1 MPMNRTYG
9 IDTGQIAIS
18 ATGDTPALY
27 FSVPSTADADVFKF
41 VPSIEVGA
49 SVPTVPSNSDVNFGI
64 YVVTGTVA
72 GGAAL
77 TPKQLNGN
85 VLASNLT
92 VKSGST
98 ALTGLT
104 KGAWAGWGRTIPFAA
119 GSFSEADHENTNA
132 LEVPLLPSTLYAVY
146 FNIPAGPGAG
156 SNMFARL
163 LAYWAE

>member
-1 MPMNRTYG
+1 MSRAYAV
-9 IDTGQIAIS
+9 DTGQIAIG

-27 FSVPSTADADVFKF
+27 LSVPATADANVFKL

-49 SVPTVPSNSDVNFGI
+49 AVPTIPSNSDLNWGI
-64 YVVTGTVA
+64 YVVTGAVG

-98 ALTGLT
+98 ALTGLA
-104 KGAWAGWGRTIPFAA
+104 KGAWAGWGRTIPFAVGA
-119 GSFSEADHENTNA
+119 FSEADHENSNA

-146 FNIPAGPGAG
+146 FNVPAGPGAG
-156 SNMFARL
+156 ANCFARL
-163 LAYWAE
+163 IGHWGE

>member
-1 MPMNRTYG
+1 MPMNRTYVT
-9 IDTGQIAIS
+9 DTGLVAVG
-18 ATGDTPALY
+18 ATGLTPILY
-27 FSVPSTADADVFKF
+27 FSVPAAADANIFKL
-41 VPSIEVGA
+41 VPSIEVDA
-49 SVPTVPSNSDVNFGI
+49 AVPTVPTNSDVNFALF
-64 YVVTGTVA
+64 VVTGAVG

-104 KGAWAGWGRTIPFAA
+104 QGAFAGWGRTIPFAA
-119 GSFSEADHENTNA
+119 GAFSEADHENTSA

-146 FNIPAGPGAG
+146 MRVPVGPGIGA
-156 SNMFARL
+156 NMFARCY
-163 LAYWAE
+163 AHWAE

>member
-1 MPMNRTYG
+1 MSMQRTYG
-9 IDTGQIAIS
+9 VDTGQIAI
-18 ATGDTPALY
+18 AGTGDTPALY
-27 FSVPSTADADVFKF
+27 FSAPSTADADLFKII
-41 VPSIEVGA
+41 PSIEVGG

-64 YVVTGTVA
+64 YVVTGTVG
-72 GGAAL
+72 GGASL

-119 GSFSEADHENTNA
+119 GSFTEADQENTNA

>member
-1 MPMNRTYG
+1 MPMSRTYA

-27 FSVPSTADADVFKF
+27 FSVPATADANVFKI
-41 VPSIEVGA
+41 VPSIQAGA
-49 SVPTVPSNSDVNFGI
+49 SVPTVPSNSDLDFGL
-64 YVVTGTVA
+64 YVVTGTVG

-104 KGAWAGWGRTIPFAA
+104 KGAWSGWGRTIPFAVGA
-119 GSFSEADHENTNA
+119 FSEADHENTNA

-146 FNIPAGPGAG
+146 FNVPAGPGAG
-156 SNMFARL
+156 SNCFAKII
-163 LAYWAE
+163 AHWSE